1 MMVATSIRPAKHRS
15 FSIISRVPVRCDQRR
30 HIRGLLPLP
39 VLHGERA
46 GVRGAETLST
56 GLSLTPTLTHP
67 KSELRERPS
76 LPHRCDHSHR
86 NAL

>member
-1 MMVATSIRPAKHRS
+1 MMVATSIRPANHRS

-56 GLSLTPTLTHP
+56 GLSLTPP
-67 KSELRERPS
+67 PNPPQERVEGATESAAP
-76 LPHRCDHSHR
+76 L
-86 NAL
+86 